1 MAIEGFECAIKVKP
15 IVDWVQEE
23 DEKVCRPCLIKP
35 LANYYLGT
43 LQESKAEPKVGE
55 LVKNLEKAWKSADL
69 LTIAKELDKI
79 KSEVGD
85 DLRKELVALDC
96 FTQSYEEEVVENK

>member
-1 MAIEGFECAIKVKP
+1 MIEGFECAIKVKL

-43 LQESKAEPKVGE
+43 LQESTEPKAGE
-55 LVKNLEKAWKSADL
+55 LAKNLEKAWESADL
-69 LTIAKELDKI
+69 LTIAQELDKI

-96 FTQSYEEEVVENK
+96 FTQSYEE